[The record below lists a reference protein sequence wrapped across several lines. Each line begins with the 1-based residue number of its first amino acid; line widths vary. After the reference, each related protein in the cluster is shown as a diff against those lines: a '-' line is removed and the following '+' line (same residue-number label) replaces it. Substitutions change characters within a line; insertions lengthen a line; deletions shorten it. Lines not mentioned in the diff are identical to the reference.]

1 MSNSKN
7 TNQSEAHQQVNLTEA
22 FTELEQLVQEFE
34 TGDIDLEKGIPKF
47 KKGLALASMLKKRLQ
62 EIENEIQEIKVEFQ
76 ETS

>member
-1 MSNSKN
+1 MSNPKS
-7 TNQSEAHQQVNLTEA
+7 TDQSEAQQQVNLTEA
-22 FTELEQLVQEFE
+22 FTELEHLVQEFE

-76 ETS
+76 ETE

>member
-1 MSNSKN
+1 MSNPKS
-7 TNQSEAHQQVNLTEA
+7 TDHSEPQEQVNLTEA

-62 EIENEIQEIKVEFQ
+62 EIEKDVYKRQ
-76 ETS
+76 TLPS